1 MNISGGPSKPMQQ
14 PAQSSEC
21 SRHNE
26 HLLTGWIIDY
36 IQSPGQCFECS
47 LELGKWSSEP
57 SLDTSSLQKLQTTFI
72 ADSSLAD
79 RWLVKLLS
87 SLTPVAGFV
96 HGSGHRDGP
105 TILNSSWIAN
115 KSEFSSKFQMLEKSV
130 FHRAIKPPS
139 SLCFIFVAPRARQK
153 KVWLFSCMRLVQRSA
168 GNSQIFK
175 STLDRKH
182 SFATTTHR
190 FQRHE

>member
-14 PAQSSEC
+14 PAQSSEY

-47 LELGKWSSEP
+47 LELGKWSSDP
-57 SLDTSSLQKLQTTFI
+57 SLDTSSLQKLQTTFME
-72 ADSSLAD
+72 DSSLAD

-87 SLTPVAGFV
+87 NRTPMAGIV

-105 TILNSSWIAN
+105 TILNLSWIAN

-130 FHRAIKPPS
+130 FQRAIKPPS

-153 KVWLFSCMRLVQRSA
+153 SLIVFLHEVGSEICRQLSDF
-168 GNSQIFK
+168 QIYPW
-175 STLDRKH
+175 
-182 SFATTTHR
+182 
-190 FQRHE
+190 